1 MGEAQR
7 AVQVLASLVNLRFY
21 LQGFVPGP
29 SGNFK
34 SKGLLKPTGK
44 KGTSWVLEFW
54 GHHLSARPGPGVGK
68 PVLLHAAGH
77 WGGGGDGRHLSS
89 QKSEGQLL
97 LATEMRGRWTG
108 GAALLPCPLMLL
120 TGPGR
125 SCAPSNALSVCW
137 SHHGP
142 PPRVPHLT

>member
-21 LQGFVPGP
+21 LPGFVPGP

-77 WGGGGDGRHLSS
+77 WGGVMGGTCPA
-89 QKSEGQLL
+89 KSLRDSFSWLQRCV
-97 LATEMRGRWTG
+97 AG
-108 GAALLPCPLMLL
+108 GLGELPFSP
-120 TGPGR
+120 
-125 SCAPSNALSVCW
+125 V
-137 SHHGP
+137 H
-142 PPRVPHLT
+142 